1 MKRLKVWMSLTWRS
15 KVLIPEE
22 ETDGD
27 SSYQDQEGG
36 DHFLGGWGAL
46 KNICVNH
53 KRMVEWWSHMFY
65 SIKPIKS
72 LQMSVWLFHII
83 IRLKLSSII
92 VFQSYRGLD
101 EGLELIH
108 SNLNIWREDLHTIR
122 IFLLMKNHIR
132 SPAKTTFSPR
142 LLPSTNFL
150 EVRLKTG
157 SDDKI
162 SLLSAVCGS
171 IIRI

>member
-1 MKRLKVWMSLTWRS
+1 MRCAEKYLCKSYKNGGVVESHIIIKSNQS
-15 KVLIPEE
+15 KVSRCLS
-22 ETDGD
+22 DF
-27 SSYQDQEGG
+27 S
-36 DHFLGGWGAL
+36 
-46 KNICVNH
+46 
-53 KRMVEWWSHMFY
+53 
-65 SIKPIKS
+65 
-72 LQMSVWLFHII
+72 HII

-132 SPAKTTFSPR
+132 SPAKTAFSPR

-162 SLLSAVCGS
+162 SLWSAVCGS